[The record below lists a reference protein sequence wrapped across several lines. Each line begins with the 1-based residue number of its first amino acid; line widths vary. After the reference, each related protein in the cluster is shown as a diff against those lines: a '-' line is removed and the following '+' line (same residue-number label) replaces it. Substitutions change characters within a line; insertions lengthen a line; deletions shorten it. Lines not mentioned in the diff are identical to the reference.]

1 MELQQLSYPSLI
13 TLGTPN
19 LNEFPGPVVVTSK
32 NGKVTTPLRSFCITA
47 KPAKHQFTA
56 YGGTEEI
63 RRKYGGNQEEINNPS
78 RQISSAG
85 PKTRF
90 RQKLVVKMTVGL
102 KLLGFSRTS
111 FELIFGCSCDLIRD
125 SNRKLKELSFGPFQS
140 QNGHTFDEM

>member
-1 MELQQLSYPSLI
+1 MAGIPGI
-13 TLGTPN
+13 DVGTRRIC
-19 LNEFPGPVVVTSK
+19 
-32 NGKVTTPLRSFCITA
+32 GKIVNFYATM
-47 KPAKHQFTA
+47 
-56 YGGTEEI
+56 GTYVM
-63 RRKYGGNQEEINNPS
+63 K
-78 RQISSAG
+78 SSAG